1 MQASGRL
8 IHDID
13 TALLVEFAGQLDAL
27 AFAAGECTQ
36 RLTECQVVKSDVTQ
50 GLQFAHDVF
59 RHLFG
64 VKKIQGFP
72 DGHVQD
78 IGDRFVVEFVGQHFV
93 LETLAAAYF
102 ARHFDL
108 VQVRQVDVDDA
119 QSLTIFAST
128 FRVETEQGRTNL
140 VDFGKSLADLVHDSR
155 IRGGIRAAGN
165 ANRRLI
171 NHNRVGVLP

>member
-1 MQASGRL
+1 
-8 IHDID
+8 
-13 TALLVEFAGQLDAL
+13 
-27 AFAAGECTQ
+27 
-36 RLTECQVVKSDVTQ
+36 
-50 GLQFAHDVF
+50 LQFANHVF

-72 DGHVQD
+72 DRHVQD
-78 IGDRFVVEFVGQHFV
+78 IADRFVVEFVGQHFV

-108 VQVRQVDVDDA
+108 VHVGQLGVDDA

-128 FRVETEQGRTNL
+128 FRVETEQGRTDL
-140 VDFGKSLADLVHDSR
+140 VDIGKSLSDLVHDSC
-155 IRGGIRAAGN
+155 IGGGIRAAGN
-165 ANRRLI
+165 ANRRLV